1 MLEKKE
7 RCEWCGTPFLRLDK
21 LESHKLYCAR
31 KPKEK
36 VLTDINEDHVVA
48 DWFVQ
53 RMKEKLDERFED
65 GTQERL
71 GWRGRSPSA
80 MFLRHSM
87 EHGELGE
94 AVMRLE
100 EWDTTLDEIPA
111 HILVQIISEAADTS
125 NTAMMIADLAREL
138 LADDAKILVE

>member
-7 RCEWCGTPFLRLDK
+7 RCDWCGIPFLRLDK
-21 LESHKLYCAR
+21 LENHQKYCAR
-31 KPKEK
+31 KPE
-36 VLTDINEDHVVA
+36 VNENHIVA

-71 GWRGRSPSA
+71 GWRGYSPSA

-87 EHGELGE
+87 EHGELAE
-94 AVMRLE
+94 ALMRLE

-125 NTAMMIADLAREL
+125 NTAMMIADLASEL
-138 LADDAKILVE
+138 MEDKSLVE